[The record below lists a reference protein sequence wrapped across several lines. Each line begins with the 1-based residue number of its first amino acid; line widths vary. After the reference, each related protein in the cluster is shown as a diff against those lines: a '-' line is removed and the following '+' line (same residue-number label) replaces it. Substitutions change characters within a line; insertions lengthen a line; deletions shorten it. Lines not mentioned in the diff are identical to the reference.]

1 MAAQVNPRD
10 LQPGQWVDHWRIV
23 RRVGSGTY
31 GVVYEV
37 EKDGQ
42 RFALKLA
49 CQLERSSDPLRA
61 DARAQREAACL
72 QQLKHPHI
80 IRMWAQGRWPDSRS
94 GFFYIVLDF
103 VDGYTLGEWSRR
115 THPTPHEAVVLFL
128 PLFDAVN
135 YMHELGF
142 VHRDLSLRN
151 IMVTREGKPVII
163 DFGAADFPTA
173 AELTDGPLPPGT
185 ARNRSPEAQRF
196 WIENRFN
203 PQARYTFRPTDDIFA
218 LGANLYDVLTDPTPE
233 LPRERP
239 PLNDALLPPPSP
251 FKVTGGRVPQALSAY
266 VMMLLRAHPE
276 QRPQTGKDAAR
287 PLTEFAR
294 YEGPE
299 WRVNLLHRVEEQ
311 LPPEPEDAAPGLP
324 PASGAV
330 AWGRTR
336 GRRLRPVFA
345 GVLALGILAAAV
357 AALLL
362 YGAVPSERPPG
373 LAEKP
378 TNHPTALPSART
390 TQQEASPSVNQPA
403 TSPPPLAVSPP
414 QKASSPRELAAK
426 RAKCALLVGM
436 AGWAHAGCA
445 GVPLRPERGDCSI
458 EAIGSMV
465 KLLGWQ
471 LHENG
476 WGSQFVVTVDVTKG
490 PMPRYMGE
498 IPEVYTVFKDGP
510 VTGAL
515 EGTVGNAPAGTRLQG
530 HLWTEAHEEVI
541 YGRYTRAH
549 LPDGSSVPICV
560 ELRLGTSAGAP
571 KAQDAKPGH
580 AKATKSANAWA
591 TAKWGLQP

>member
-49 CQLERSSDPLRA
+49 CQLERSNDSLRA

-103 VDGYTLGEWSRR
+103 VDGYTLGEWARR
-115 THPTPHEAVVLFL
+115 THPTAHEAVVVFI
-128 PLFDAVN
+128 PLFDAAN

-185 ARNRSPEAQRF
+185 PRNRSPEAQRF

-266 VMMLLRAHPE
+266 VMMLLRAQPE

-299 WRVNLLHRVEEQ
+299 WRVNLLHPVEEQ
-311 LPPEPEDAAPGLP
+311 LPPEPGDVAPG
-324 PASGAV
+324 PAPVPGAV
-330 AWGRTR
+330 ALGRTR

-357 AALLL
+357 ATLRLHR
-362 YGAVPSERPPG
+362 AVPSEPPPG

-378 TNHPTALPSART
+378 TNHPTALPSPRP
-390 TQQEASPSVNQPA
+390 TQQEASSSVNQPA
-403 TSPPPLAVSPP
+403 TSPPSAVSPP
-414 QKASSPRELAAK
+414 QKTNPQSTLAAK
-426 RAKCALLVGM
+426 RARCALLVGM
-436 AGWAHAGCA
+436 LQWFHVGCA
-445 GVPLRPERGDCSI
+445 GVDLRPERGGCSI

-465 KLLGWQ
+465 KVLGWR
-471 LHENG
+471 LDN
-476 WGSQFVVTVDVTKG
+476 WGTSFVVTVDVTKG
-490 PMPRYMGE
+490 PMPRYQGD
-498 IPEVYTVFKDGP
+498 IPAVFTVFKDGP
-510 VTGAL
+510 VTGVIEDAA
-515 EGTVGNAPAGTRLQG
+515 GNAPAGTRLTG
-530 HLWTEAHEEVI
+530 HLWTEAHEQVI

-549 LPDGSSVPICV
+549 LPDGSSVPVCV
-560 ELRLGTSAGAP
+560 ELRWGSSAGHP
-571 KAQDAKPGH
+571 KEQAKPGH
-580 AKATKSANAWA
+580 ARATKSGG
-591 TAKWGLQP
+591 AKAVSEWGLRP